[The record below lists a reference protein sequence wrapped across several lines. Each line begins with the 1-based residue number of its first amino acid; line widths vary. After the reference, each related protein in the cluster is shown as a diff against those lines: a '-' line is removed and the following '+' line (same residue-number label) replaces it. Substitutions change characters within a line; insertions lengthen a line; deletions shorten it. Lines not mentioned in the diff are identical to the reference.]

1 MAGPRMKPLHSPHGA
16 SGRPRSSAAL
26 IMAVATV
33 GVVIFNV
40 AATAASG
47 HVPTP
52 KAMKVRAARQ
62 APVRGVLAGTVTL
75 PCSYAHNPHDDE
87 EEVAASH
94 PPPDRDHKHHHH
106 HHKHH
111 HHKHHHH
118 HHGDDHVDRGT
129 VPPTPAGTHS
139 RPRVKW
145 SKLGADGHWADVI
158 VSQNLHSRAGPGF
171 ESRVSLPRFLAPH
184 GGGDAASG
192 DASLEISLLRD
203 SDRGTYRCEVMAG
216 MDDERDVVELLVDGV
231 VFHYRSAQSRYTL
244 DFASAQAACAQNGA
258 RLASPQQL
266 QAAYEDGMDQCD
278 AGWLSDRSVRYPIIR
293 PRPGCYA
300 DKNGNPGVRSYGE
313 RAAHETYDAYCFTE
327 RLAVEVFHTTSP
339 GRLTL
344 SEARSVCEALGGGLA
359 TVGQLYAA
367 WKFAGL
373 DRCDEGW
380 LADGS
385 ARYPI
390 VWPRQNCG
398 GPVPGVRTKY
408 RYADQTGFPSP
419 NSRFDAYC
427 YRGNQPALPEPAL
440 ASRAEETQQ
449 AQNVAPPT
457 PPAQLASDPDQDKE
471 VTPPMSSSSSKE
483 EVEEV
488 EEEASVQAQAPPLAV
503 EQQQE
508 EATSPRDEV
517 TDHEE
522 EHSATSEP
530 SSPLPEEEEEKSPEV
545 VLTGHEELSS
555 ATPEET
561 SPGHVVADHEES
573 SSPIPEESASQTP
586 EEPSPLTHEKIS
598 PDVVTDNE
606 EPSRLTPE
614 KTSPEGEITGHEE
627 PSSLTPKESA
637 SQTPEE
643 PSPLT
648 HEKISPDVVT
658 DHEEPLP
665 VTLEKTSPEGEVTG
679 HEEPSS
685 LTPEE
690 LAPQTPEEPSPLTP
704 EQILSDVVTDHEEP
718 SPLTPEK
725 TSPEGEVT
733 GHEEPLSLTPEELAS
748 QTPQEPSPLTPEKIS
763 PDVVTDHEELSPLTP
778 EKTSPEGEVTG
789 HEEPSSLTPEELPS
803 QTPEEP
809 SPLTPEKI
817 SPDVVTDH
825 EEPSPLTPDNTSPE
839 GEVTGHEEPSSLTPE
854 ELASRTPEEPSP
866 LTPEKIS
873 PDVVTDHEEPSH
885 LTSEKTSPEGEV
897 TGHEEPS
904 SLTPEELASQT
915 PEEPSPLT
923 PEKISPDVVTDHEEP
938 SPLTSEK
945 TSPEGE
951 VTGHE
956 EPSSLTPE
964 ESASQTP
971 EEPSPLTPD
980 KISPD
985 VDTNHE
991 EPSPLTPDKTSPEGE
1006 VTGHEEPSSLTT
1018 EELASQTPEEPSPLT
1033 PEQISSDMV
1042 TDHEEPLPVTP
1053 EKTSPEGEVT
1063 GHEEPSSLTPEE
1075 LSFLT
1080 SEKTSPGDVVKDH
1093 EEPSHLTLEKTLPED
1108 VVTDHEEPSPLTPEK
1123 TSPDGEVTGHEEP
1136 SSLTPEELS
1145 FLTPEKKLPG
1155 DMVKDHEEPSHLTPE
1170 KTSPEGEVTDHEEP
1184 SSLTPEELVSQTPE
1198 EPSPLTPE
1206 KISPEDVVT
1215 DHEEPSPLTPENTSP
1230 EDVVADHEELTP
1242 LTSEKTSPESEVMG
1256 HEEPSSLTP
1265 EESAS
1270 QTPEEPLPLTP
1281 EKTLPEGEVRG
1292 HEEASSLTP
1301 EEPSFLTPEETLA
1314 GDVVKDHEEPSPL
1327 TPEKKSHEDEV
1338 RGHEEPSPLTPEKTS
1353 PEGEVMGHEQ
1363 SQIPEDLS
1371 PLTPEKASPGAVV
1384 IINHEEPSPL
1394 TPEELSFLTPEKTLS
1409 GHVVTDYEEP
1419 SSLTPEKT
1427 SSEGEV
1433 TSHEE
1438 PSSLT
1443 PEKLSPLTPEKTS
1456 PGDVVTS
1463 HEQETFTPPLPSSL
1477 ILEEKT
1483 SPKDDSEH
1491 HEQEPFPSEPSPSTP
1506 EDDKTSLED
1515 ENPSSEPP
1523 FPISEEQ
1530 RTPLPDDD
1538 DDDSPPHSGPE
1549 VVIAGDT
1556 PVEAEPPVET
1566 STGPETALVDVLTET
1581 ERPHD
1586 ESSPPPSSSDVAEH
1600 TEATPSAALVEEAV
1614 SHVEGDLAND
1624 EVEATTVKALGKVE
1638 APGGDE
1644 PTPAELPETSNLA
1657 GGVESPGEGSPVAQP
1672 DVLISQDSGVE
1683 EETTAGPSHAS
1694 LPALAASTDGEG
1706 SGVAVEAV
1714 DGDATTELPEESNAI
1729 VSLAEHQQEDD
1740 SGDAAPAPLPDEAK
1754 GHVEEMVAPT
1764 LSALMTTVQ
1773 RLPESV
1779 TASDDDTTD
1788 GSGGHVD
1795 SAPISPPVVVKTAE
1809 PEADEEEGPAPA
1821 PASEVAAGAT
1831 AAAALSEES
1840 HEPERFAP
1848 DADTEEAPLGS
1859 DADHPTTAPAGA
1871 HAAAAP
1877 ASGETHGAFPT
1888 LKEQIAAQAR
1898 LLDPGRDDYAGYAI
1912 IAESTAAPVDGD
1924 EGRHPSSPPETQD
1937 IDEGFVQVLPS
1948 VAVKPTPSGATSSP
1962 AAHVE
1967 MPGEGPAGSETSPD
1981 EAQEPSTLPSALQE
1995 SAPEGSGDV
2004 DGTNKEAEPQPPSSN
2019 ESKESEELSPLLEAS
2034 HGVESIVLATPPTP
2048 VEPLAPEAS
2057 AGIDLNSDVV
2067 TLPPALLAE
2076 PASSGGDSSSSSE
2089 EEEKPV
2095 PTSPSGEEQEEKQEE
2110 EQEVASTEWSGLP
2123 ELQPGPRISP
2133 VADLP
2138 DEKRAGEGGEGGD
2151 NDDDA
2156 SSEASTG
2163 KPEVTM
2169 PEDGII
2175 VTPHPEAASEA
2186 SGAEWPH
2193 FAGESGAEGGEGT
2206 DIATAASDV
2215 ETSPE
2220 GSGEPWTVASPQLED
2235 PFVEPRVEGAAP
2247 ADDTDVGA
2255 PDREPSQALEVA
2267 SLTPETPQGLFI
2279 SANPPAERGRSH
2291 ADEEE
2296 ESSGEGALPNVP
2308 LVLIASFTTPVP
2320 AAPIEPNGNNGNRNE
2335 PQEAVS
2341 PILSQIK
2348 IPDKEHPG
2356 EQYPQGEQTEGRADG
2371 ERSTNEP
2378 PPQTSDDVFPE
2389 GAPHDQRPAE
2399 WVEEKAYEGFVE
2411 EADEKE
2417 AAEVDKEANGPAGT
2431 APTARADR
2439 EPGGVD
2445 GITVPDEPE
2454 TTPAEEPSISSTHGT
2469 SPNAA
2474 AKLPEHAPA
2483 DDKEEEEKEERG
2495 DGIPFGRPIPA
2506 DENNAL
2512 ANELPGETALASAV
2526 PSAGQLSTQSSVDS
2540 DDDGENEIAANSP
2553 VTPAPLGDFHEPSSV
2568 DERPQGAETDSN
2580 APEEENFWNWP
2591 SVVDPEAGVDD
2602 GGASAEAAGV
2612 PASDTPAVGKD
2623 EGEESV
2629 EPSSA
2634 TTATGPPVSG
2644 HAVGPS
2650 EEDIAVPH
2658 AFTPYSIVE
2667 WEEDSS
2673 VAGTPFPDE
2682 SLVLSLPDCEQNPC
2696 ESGGR
2701 CVSYE
2706 GQHHCVC
2713 EPGYSGDRCEVEV
2726 DECESNPCHNGG
2738 TCVDHVASYSC
2749 HCLPSYAG
2757 KHCEEDTE
2765 ICEPGWQKFQGHC
2778 YRYVTERRDW
2788 ERAERSCRTFGAHL
2802 ASVHS
2807 REEQRFLTS
2816 LGQYQWIGLNDRMY
2830 ENDFHWSDGS
2840 HLDYEN
2846 WRLNQPDSF
2855 FEPGEDCVVLI
2866 WHENGQ
2872 WNDVP
2877 CNYHLTFTC
2886 KKSAVSCG
2894 PPPVVPHAR
2903 SFGALRGRY
2912 ELHALV
2918 RYRCREGFVQR
2929 HQPSVRCRDSGHW
2942 DEPRITCVR
2951 PGTIARSTSQG
2962 RDPAA
2967 PHQHLAWS
2975 RLPRRSPHRHRFL
2988 H

>member
-1 MAGPRMKPLHSPHGA
+1 MKPLHSPHGS
-16 SGRPRSSAAL
+16 SGRTRSSAAL
-26 IMAVATV
+26 IVAVATV

-62 APVRGVLAGTVTL
+62 APVHGVLAGTVTL
-75 PCSYAHNPHDDE
+75 PCSYAHNPDDE

-94 PPPDRDHKHHHH
+94 PPPDRDHNN
-106 HHKHH
+106 HH

-118 HHGDDHVDRGT
+118 HRDDHVDRGT

-145 SKLGADGHWADVI
+145 SKLGADGNWADVI
-158 VSQNLHSRAGPGF
+158 VSQNLHSRPGPGF
-171 ESRVSLPRFLAPH
+171 ENRVSLPRFLAPH
-184 GGGDAASG
+184 GGGDAASGDGASG

-278 AGWLSDRSVRYPIIR
+278 AGWLSDQSVRYPIIR

-408 RYADQTGFPSP
+408 RYANQTGFPGP

-427 YRGNQPALPEPAL
+427 YRGNQPALPDPAL
-440 ASRAEETQQ
+440 ASRAKEAQQ
-449 AQNVAPPT
+449 AHNVAPPT
-457 PPAQLASDPDQDKE
+457 PPAQLASDPDQGEE
-471 VTPPMSSSSSKE
+471 VTPPMSSSSKE

-488 EEEASVQAQAPPLAV
+488 KEETSVQAQAPPLMV
-503 EQQQE
+503 EQQQQGK

-517 TDHEE
+517 TGHEE
-522 EHSATSEP
+522 EHSPTSEP
-530 SSPLPEEEEEKSPEV
+530 SSPLPKEEDEEEKSPEV

-561 SPGHVVADHEES
+561 SPGDVVADHEET
-573 SSPIPEESASQTP
+573 SSPAPEESASQTP
-586 EEPSPLTHEKIS
+586 EEPSHLTHEKTS

-606 EPSRLTPE
+606 EPSPLTP
-614 KTSPEGEITGHEE
+614 
-627 PSSLTPKESA
+627 
-637 SQTPEE
+637 
-643 PSPLT
+643 
-648 HEKISPDVVT
+648 D
-658 DHEEPLP
+658 
-665 VTLEKTSPEGEVTG
+665 KTSPEGEVMG

-690 LAPQTPEEPSPLTP
+690 LACQTPEEPS
-704 EQILSDVVTDHEEP
+704 H
-718 SPLTPEK
+718 LTPEK
-725 TSPEGEVT
+725 TSP
-733 GHEEPLSLTPEELAS
+733 
-748 QTPQEPSPLTPEKIS
+748 
-763 PDVVTDHEELSPLTP
+763 DVV
-778 EKTSPEGEVTG
+778 
-789 HEEPSSLTPEELPS
+789 
-803 QTPEEP
+803 
-809 SPLTPEKI
+809 
-817 SPDVVTDH
+817 
-825 EEPSPLTPDNTSPE
+825 
-839 GEVTGHEEPSSLTPE
+839 
-854 ELASRTPEEPSP
+854 
-866 LTPEKIS
+866 
-873 PDVVTDHEEPSH
+873 
-885 LTSEKTSPEGEV
+885 
-897 TGHEEPS
+897 
-904 SLTPEELASQT
+904 
-915 PEEPSPLT
+915 
-923 PEKISPDVVTDHEEP
+923 
-938 SPLTSEK
+938 
-945 TSPEGE
+945 
-951 VTGHE
+951 
-956 EPSSLTPE
+956 
-964 ESASQTP
+964 
-971 EEPSPLTPD
+971 
-980 KISPD
+980 
-985 VDTNHE
+985 TNHE

-1006 VTGHEEPSSLTT
+1006 VTGHEEPSSV
-1018 EELASQTPEEPSPLT
+1018 TPEAPSFLT
-1033 PEQISSDMV
+1033 PEKTSPEDVV
-1042 TDHEEPLPVTP
+1042 TDHEEPSSLTPEELSFLTSEKASPGDVVKDYKEPSHLTPEKTSPEGELTGHEEPSSVTPEAPSFLTPEKISPEDVVTDHEEPSHLTP
-1053 EKTSPEGEVT
+1053 EKTSPEGEVRGHEEPSSVTPEAPSFLTPEKTLPEDVVTDHEEASSLTPDKTSLEGEVTDQEEPSSLTPEELSFLTSEKTSPGDVVKDYKEPSHLTPEKTSPEGELT
-1063 GHEEPSSLTPEE
+1063 GHEEPSSVTPEAPSFLTPEKTSPEDVVADHKEPSPLTPEKTSPEDVVTDHEEPSSLTPEE

-1080 SEKTSPGDVVKDH
+1080 SEKTSPGDVVKDY
-1093 EEPSHLTLEKTLPED
+1093 
-1108 VVTDHEEPSPLTPEK
+1108 EEPSPLTSEK
-1123 TSPDGEVTGHEEP
+1123 
-1136 SSLTPEELS
+1136 
-1145 FLTPEKKLPG
+1145 
-1155 DMVKDHEEPSHLTPE
+1155 
-1170 KTSPEGEVTDHEEP
+1170 
-1184 SSLTPEELVSQTPE
+1184 
-1198 EPSPLTPE
+1198 
-1206 KISPEDVVT
+1206 
-1215 DHEEPSPLTPENTSP
+1215 TSP
-1230 EDVVADHEELTP
+1230 EDVVADHEELSP
-1242 LTSEKTSPESEVMG
+1242 LTPEKASPEGEVMG
-1256 HEEPSSLTP
+1256 HEEASSLTP
-1265 EESAS
+1265 EESAP
-1270 QTPEEPLPLTP
+1270 QTPEEPSHLTP
-1281 EKTLPEGEVRG
+1281 EKTSPEGEVRG

-1301 EEPSFLTPEETLA
+1301 EEPSFLTPEKTLS
-1314 GDVVKDHEEPSPL
+1314 GDVVKDHDEPSPL
-1327 TPEKKSHEDEV
+1327 TPEKASHEGEV
-1338 RGHEEPSPLTPEKTS
+1338 KGHEEASSLTPEEPSFLTPEKTSPEDIITDHEELSPLTPEKTSPEHVVTDHEELSPLTPENTSHEGEVKGHEEASSLTPEEPSFLTPFKTLPEYIVKDHEEPSPLTPEKTS

-1363 SQIPEDLS
+1363 SQIPEELL
-1371 PLTPEKASPGAVV
+1371 PLTPEKTSPGAVV

-1394 TPEELSFLTPEKTLS
+1394 TPEKLFPEGEVM
-1409 GHVVTDYEEP
+1409 GHEEA
-1419 SSLTPEKT
+1419 SSLTPE
-1427 SSEGEV
+1427 E
-1433 TSHEE
+1433 
-1438 PSSLT
+1438 
-1443 PEKLSPLTPEKTS
+1443 LSPLTPEKTS
-1456 PGDVVTS
+1456 PGDVVTR
-1463 HEQETFTPPLPSSL
+1463 HEQETYTPPLPSSL

-1483 SPKDDSEH
+1483 SPKDGSAH
-1491 HEQEPFPSEPSPSTP
+1491 HGQEPFPSEPSPSTP
-1506 EDDKTSLED
+1506 EDDKTSPDDEVPSHKED
-1515 ENPSSEPP
+1515 ENPSSEPA
-1523 FPISEEQ
+1523 FPISEEKT
-1530 RTPLPDDD
+1530 TPIPD
-1538 DDDSPPHSGPE
+1538 DDDSPPDSGPISE
-1549 VVIAGDT
+1549 IVIAGDT

-1566 STGPETALVDVLTET
+1566 STPGHGILLAADARPETALVDMPTQT
-1581 ERPHD
+1581 ERSHD
-1586 ESSPPPSSSDVAEH
+1586 ESSPPLPSSSDAPEH
-1600 TEATPSAALVEEAV
+1600 TEATPSAALAEQAI
-1614 SHVEGDLAND
+1614 SHVEVDLANH
-1624 EVEATTVKALGKVE
+1624 EVEATTAKAPGKVE
-1638 APGGDE
+1638 APGGKE
-1644 PTPAELPETSNLA
+1644 PTPAELPETSDVV
-1657 GGVESPGEGSPVAQP
+1657 GVVESPGEGSPVAQP

-1683 EETTAGPSHAS
+1683 EEVKAGPSHAS
-1694 LPALAASTDGEG
+1694 LPASATSTDGEG
-1706 SGVAVEAV
+1706 SGIAVEAV
-1714 DGDATTELPEESNAI
+1714 DGDATTEPPEESNAI

-1740 SGDAAPAPLPDEAK
+1740 SSDAAPAPLPDEAK

-1764 LSALMTTVQ
+1764 LSALMTTAQ
-1773 RLPESV
+1773 RLPEPV
-1779 TASDDDTTD
+1779 TASDDDTTE

-1795 SAPISPPVVVKTAE
+1795 SAPISPPVVVQTAE

-1821 PASEVAAGAT
+1821 PASEAAAAAT

-1840 HEPERFAP
+1840 HEPERSAP
-1848 DADTEEAPLGS
+1848 DADAEEAPLGS
-1859 DADHPTTAPAGA
+1859 DADHPTTVPAGA
-1871 HAAAAP
+1871 HAAVAP
-1877 ASGETHGAFPT
+1877 ASGEMHGAFPT

-1898 LLDPGRDDYAGYAI
+1898 LLDRGRDDYAGYAI
-1912 IAESTAAPVDGD
+1912 IAESTAVPVDDD
-1924 EGRHPSSPPETQD
+1924 EARHPSSPPETQD

-1962 AAHVE
+1962 VTRVE

-1981 EAQEPSTLPSALQE
+1981 EAQEPSTLPSTLQE

-2004 DGTNKEAEPQPPSSN
+2004 DGTDKEAESQPPSSKESEESE

-2057 AGIDLNSDVV
+2057 AGVDFNSDVA

-2076 PASSGGDSSSSSE
+2076 PASSGGDSSSEEE

-2095 PTSPSGEEQEEKQEE
+2095 PTSPSGEEQEEEQ
-2110 EQEVASTEWSGLP
+2110 EQEVTSTEWSGLP

-2138 DEKRAGEGGEGGD
+2138 DEKHTGEGGD

-2163 KPEVTM
+2163 KPAVTL
-2169 PEDGII
+2169 PEDGIMG
-2175 VTPHPEAASEA
+2175 TPHPEAASEA

-2193 FAGESGAEGGEGT
+2193 FTGESGAEGGEGT
-2206 DIATAASDV
+2206 DVATAASDV

-2235 PFVEPRVEGAAP
+2235 PFVEPGVEGAAP

-2255 PDREPSQALEVA
+2255 LDREPSQALEVA

-2279 SANPPAERGRSH
+2279 SAKSPAERGRSH

-2308 LVLIASFTTPVP
+2308 LVLIASVTTSVP
-2320 AAPIEPNGNNGNRNE
+2320 AAPMEPNGNNGNRNE

-2348 IPDKEHPG
+2348 IPDKEQPG
-2356 EQYPQGEQTEGRADG
+2356 EQYPEGEQTEGRADG

-2378 PPQTSDDVFPE
+2378 PPQTSDDVFAE
-2389 GAPHDQRPAE
+2389 GALHGPSGAHDQRPAE
-2399 WVEEKAYEGFVE
+2399 WGEEKAYEGFIE
-2411 EADEKE
+2411 EAD
-2417 AAEVDKEANGPAGT
+2417 GLAGT
-2431 APTARADR
+2431 APTAHADR
-2439 EPGGVD
+2439 EQGGVD
-2445 GITVPDEPE
+2445 GTTVPGEPE
-2454 TTPAEEPSISSTHGT
+2454 TTPAAEPSISSTHGT

-2474 AKLPEHAPA
+2474 AKLPAHAHA
-2483 DDKEEEEKEERG
+2483 EDKEEEEEEEERG
-2495 DGIPFGRPIPA
+2495 DGIPFGRPIPG

-2512 ANELPGETALASAV
+2512 SNELPGKTAPAPAV
-2526 PSAGQLSTQSSVDS
+2526 PSAGQPSTQSSADS
-2540 DDDGENEIAANSP
+2540 DDDDENEIAANSP
-2553 VTPAPLGDFHEPSSV
+2553 VTSAPLEDFHEPSSV
-2568 DERPQGAETDSN
+2568 DEWPQGAETSSN
-2580 APEEENFWNWP
+2580 APEENVWNWP
-2591 SVVDPEAGVDD
+2591 SVVDPGLGVDD
-2602 GGASAEAAGV
+2602 GGASAEAASV
-2612 PASDTPAVGKD
+2612 PASDPPAVGKD
-2623 EGEESV
+2623 ESEEPG

-2634 TTATGPPVSG
+2634 TTATEPPVSG

-2650 EEDIAVPH
+2650 EEDVAVPH
-2658 AFTPYSIVE
+2658 PFTPYSIVE
-2667 WEEDSS
+2667 WEEDTS

-2701 CVSYE
+2701 CISYE

-2749 HCLPSYAG
+2749 QCLPSYAG
-2757 KHCEEDTE
+2757 KLCEEDTE
-2765 ICEPGWQKFQGHC
+2765 ICESGWQKFQGHC

-2788 ERAERSCRTFGAHL
+2788 ERAERSCRAFGAHL

-2816 LGQYQWIGLNDRMY
+2816 TPLRGVGGGLGQYQWIGLNDRMY

-2929 HQPSVRCRDSGHW
+2929 HQPSVRCRDSGRW
-2942 DEPRITCVR
+2942 DEPRISCVR
-2951 PGTIARSTSQG
+2951 PGTIARGTSQG
-2962 RDPAA
+2962 RDPTA

-2975 RLPRRSPHRHRFL
+2975 RLPRRSQHRHRFL